1 MRYITNHFIYIL
13 IGFFLFVG
21 TNTVFSQS
29 KRIDW
34 NNILE
39 GKEDAQIFDVLEA
52 ANGLLVAVGETKT
65 DTKGGKDGLVL
76 ITDFYSG
83 EIKAKL
89 LLGGK
94 KDDAIQSVVQH
105 WDGTLWLAG
114 YTASKGKGQKDAWL
128 INMDLEGTIIWENT
142 YGSTQSDAFKSI
154 VVTEEGAIAAVGSL
168 GSKNGQA
175 WLVILEKYKILAE
188 YQLGEGQL
196 ESVAEMV
203 VTSDDELVLTGTTKK
218 AKGQK
223 AGDAWLLKT
232 NLNGQTKWL
241 KFYGGNDWDEALALT
256 VTSDG
261 SFAIAG
267 LTKSKGEGDMDMW
280 LIRTNKNGEL
290 AWDKTYGGSDA
301 DIAHGIVQT
310 YDGGFGLIGMTKSHL
325 RGARRYNMS
334 LVKTDRYGMLE
345 WTESFGR
352 NKEDIGNCITQVH
365 DGSLYIG
372 GGTTADSKNAKDAW
386 TIKTTA
392 SKEEA
397 FALAN
402 LAIQGQTLTTSP
414 VVFKTENGG
423 KFLKSNDKAY
433 LSFELKN
440 NSEEPLLNV
449 RATIDP
455 LLQVV
460 GVQVWENIVIGDLLP
475 KERKKISVPIR
486 ATELLQNG
494 ISTFNINLS
503 TGSKMLHN
511 TSVTVSSNKVMPAAI
526 AFGSHHFNTPETR
539 GNGTSYRAIL
549 QVNIQNLGDKSAKD
563 IRGKFIPPPGIKPLE
578 EPAFKID
585 YLRPNSTHV
594 ASFDFLVNTTGN
606 FSNGEIP
613 VRCIIKDDGGK
624 DIEGVFT
631 LKLNEPNPQ
640 ANSARSPR
648 SSKDLIW
655 ISPNPDESGNSI
667 ISDKEYVDIKVK
679 AVSNNELKA
688 EDFTIY
694 LNNNS
699 QDGSKH
705 DKPALSKAN
714 RRGANFTQTYENRV
728 QLKIG
733 VNIIDVELEDEAG
746 NVKTVPLTIN
756 YAPERPNLHI
766 LAIGPRHKDLKY
778 TGADARDFADAFRN
792 QSDKLFNKVFIRTL
806 AEEETTRKDNI
817 KKALI
822 DLQINYQ
829 ANTEETITDK
839 DLIIIFISSHA
850 KQEGRN
856 FLILPSD
863 YDPKY
868 ESIYTLNYEQDI
880 IQYLA
885 NINCKKL
892 MFIDACNSGSA
903 YAAVSGVKSADNSGL
918 AQAINTINSTAPGM
932 STITSCQK
940 QEKSYEDDAW
950 QNGAF
955 TESIL
960 EAFANKPFADKTG
973 RNYRADTD
981 RDGIITLGELSAF
994 LQKRVPN
1001 LVKLQKQD
1009 APTTQI
1015 PKVTNN
1021 KLRDEFPIYVLD
1033 QKNEK

>member
-1 MRYITNHFIYIL
+1 MRLNSTNYLKYIL
-13 IGFFLFVG
+13 IGLFLCLG
-21 TNTVFSQS
+21 INTIFSQS

-34 NNILE
+34 NNIMD
-39 GKEDAQIFDVLEA
+39 GKEDDQIFDVLEA
-52 ANGLLVAVGETKT
+52 SNGLLVAVGETKT
-65 DTKGGKDGLVL
+65 ETKGGKDGLVL
-76 ITDFYSG
+76 ITDFYTG
-83 EIKAKL
+83 EVKVKK

-94 KDDAIQSVVQH
+94 KEDAIQSVVQH

-128 INMDLEGTIIWENT
+128 INMDLNGTILWENT

-154 VVTEEGAIAAVGSL
+154 VVTKEGGIAVVGSL
-168 GSKNGQA
+168 GSKKGQV
-175 WLVILEKYKILAE
+175 WLVILEKNKILAE

-196 ESVAEMV
+196 ESVKEMV
-203 VTSDDELVLTGTTKK
+203 ITNDNELVLTGITRK

-223 AGDAWLLKT
+223 AGDAFLLRT

-267 LTKSKGEGDMDMW
+267 LTKSKGAGDMDMW
-280 LIRTNKNGEL
+280 LIRTNENGEL
-290 AWDKTYGGSDA
+290 AWDKTFGGSDA

-310 YDGGFGLIGMTKSHL
+310 YDGGFGLIGITQSHN

-334 LVKTDRYGMLE
+334 LVKTDRYGLLE
-345 WTESFGR
+345 WEENFGGS
-352 NKEDIGNCITQVH
+352 KEDIGNCVVQVH
-365 DGSLYIG
+365 DGSLYLG
-372 GGTTADSKNAKDAW
+372 GKTTTDGKNVADAW
-386 TIKTTA
+386 TMKTTA
-392 SKEEA
+392 SKEEY

-402 LAIQGQTLTTSP
+402 MAIQGQTLSTSL
-414 VVFKTENGG
+414 VSFEEENEDS
-423 KFLKSNDKAY
+423 LLRPNEKAY
-433 LSFELKN
+433 LFFEVKN

-449 RATIDP
+449 RASIEP
-455 LLQVV
+455 ILQVV
-460 GVQVWENIVIGDLLP
+460 GVQFWDNIIIGDLLP
-475 KERKKISVPIR
+475 KESKKVSVPII
-486 ATELLQNG
+486 ATDLLQKG
-494 ISTFNINLS
+494 ISNFNINLL
-503 TGSKMLHN
+503 TGDKMLH
-511 TSVTVSSNKVMPAAI
+511 SAVAEFSSNKVSPAAV
-526 AFGSHHFNTPETR
+526 AFGSHHFNTPNTR
-539 GNGTSYRAIL
+539 GTGTSYRAIL
-549 QVNIQNLGDKSAKD
+549 QVNIQNLGEQSAKD
-563 IRGKFIPPPGIKPLE
+563 IRGEFIPPEGVEPLE
-578 EPAFKID
+578 ETEFKID

-594 ASFDFLVNTTGN
+594 ASFDFLVNTTAN
-606 FSNGEIP
+606 FTNGAIP
-613 VRCIIKDDGGK
+613 VKCIIKENGGR
-624 DIEGVFT
+624 DIEGTFT
-631 LKLNEPNPQ
+631 LKLHEPSSQ
-640 ANSARSPR
+640 ANGARSPR

-655 ISPNPDESGNSI
+655 ISPNPDKSGNTI
-667 ISDKEYVDIKVK
+667 ISDKEYLDIKVK

-694 LNNNS
+694 LNNTS
-699 QDGSKH
+699 QDGSKVNN
-705 DKPALSKAN
+705 AVLSKPN
-714 RRGANFTQTYENRV
+714 RRGATFTQTYENLV

-733 VNIIDVELEDEAG
+733 DNILEVEVKDKMG
-746 NVKTVPLTIN
+746 NVKTVAITVT

-766 LAIGPRHKDLKY
+766 LAIGPSHKDLKY
-778 TGADARDFADAFRN
+778 TGADAKDFAEAFRN
-792 QSDKLFNKVFIRTL
+792 QSDIFFNKIFIRTL
-806 AEEETTRKDNI
+806 AEAKTTTKDNI

-868 ESIYTLNYEQDI
+868 ESIYTLDYEKDI

-903 YAAVSGVKSADNSGL
+903 YAAVSGMKSVDNSGL

-950 QNGAF
+950 RNGAF
-955 TESIL
+955 TEAIL
-960 EAFANKPFADKTG
+960 EAFKNKPFADNSG
-973 RNYRADTD
+973 RNYRADVD
-981 RDGIITLGELSAF
+981 MDGIITLGELSSF
-994 LQKRVPN
+994 LQRRVPN
-1001 LVKLQKQD
+1001 LVKLQKLD
-1009 APTTQI
+1009 APTTQV

-1021 KLRDEFPIYVLD
+1021 ELGNEFPIYVLD
-1033 QKNEK
+1033 Q

>member
-1 MRYITNHFIYIL
+1 MKSNITNHFKYLL
-13 IGFFLFVG
+13 IGFFLCIG
-21 TNTVFSQS
+21 ISTIFSQS

-34 NNILE
+34 NNIIDSN
-39 GKEDAQIFDVLEA
+39 EDAQIFDVIEA
-52 ANGLLVAVGETKT
+52 SNGFLVAVGETKS

-83 EIKAKL
+83 AITTKL

-94 KDDAIQSVVQH
+94 KDDVIQSVVQH

-128 INMDLEGTIIWENT
+128 VNINLDGKVLWENT
-142 YGSTQSDAFKSI
+142 YGSAQSDAFKSV
-154 VVTEEGAIAAVGSL
+154 VVTQEGEIAAVGSL

-175 WLVILEKYKILAE
+175 WLVILKKGKIIAE
-188 YQLGEGQL
+188 YQLGEGQI

-203 VTSDDELVLTGTTKK
+203 VTSDDELVLTGITKK

-232 NLNGQTKWL
+232 NLSGQTKWL

-256 VTSDG
+256 VTSDN

-267 LTKSKGEGDMDMW
+267 LTKSKGAGDMDMW
-280 LIRTNKNGEL
+280 LIRTNRDGEL
-290 AWDKTYGGSDA
+290 AWDKTYGGSDE

-310 YDGGFGLIGMTKSHL
+310 YDGGFGLIGITKSHI

-345 WTESFGR
+345 WEENFGD

-372 GGTTADSKNAKDAW
+372 GGTTTDNKNAKNAW

-402 LAIQGQTLTTSP
+402 LANQGQTLSTSP
-414 VVFKTENGG
+414 VIFKTENND
-423 KFLKSNDKAY
+423 KLLKPSEKAY
-433 LSFELKN
+433 LLFELKN

-449 RATIDP
+449 RANVAP

-460 GVQVWENIVIGDLLP
+460 GVQFWENIVIGDLLP
-475 KERKKISVPIR
+475 KERKTISIPIS
-486 ATELLQNG
+486 ATDLLQKG
-494 ISTFNINLS
+494 ISTFNINLL

-511 TSVTVSSNKVMPAAI
+511 TNVTVSSNKVAPAAI
-526 AFGSHHFNTPETR
+526 AFGRHHFNELNTR
-539 GNGTSYRAIL
+539 GTGTNYRAIL
-549 QVNIQNLGDKSAKD
+549 QVNIQNLGEQSAKD
-563 IRGKFIPPPGIKPLE
+563 IKGEFILPPGIKTTE
-578 EPAFKID
+578 EPSFTID

-594 ASFDFLVNTTGN
+594 ASFGFLVNTEKSIAN
-606 FSNGEIP
+606 REIP
-613 VRCIIKDDGGK
+613 VKCVIKDNNGGK
-624 DIEGVFT
+624 DIEGTFT

-655 ISPNPDESGNSI
+655 ISPNPDESGKRI

-699 QDGSKH
+699 QDGSKP

-714 RRGANFTQTYENRV
+714 RRGATFTQTYENRV

-733 VNIIDVELEDEAG
+733 TNIIDVEVEDEEG
-746 NVKTVPLTIN
+746 NVKTVPLTIT

-766 LAIGPRHKDLKY
+766 LAIGPSHKDLKY
-778 TGADARDFADAFRN
+778 TGADAKDFAEAFRN

-806 AEEETTRKDNI
+806 AEEKTTRKDDI

-839 DLIIIFISSHA
+839 DLIIVFISSHA

-903 YAAVSGVKSADNSGL
+903 YAAVSGVKSADNRGL
-918 AQAINTINSTAPGM
+918 AQAINTINSTVPGM
-932 STITSCQK
+932 STVTSCQK

-960 EAFANKPFADKTG
+960 EAFTNKPFADESG

-981 RDGIITLGELSAF
+981 SDGIINLGELSTF

-1001 LVKLQKQD
+1001 LVKVQKQD
-1009 APTTQI
+1009 APTSQV
-1015 PKVTNN
+1015 PKITNN
-1021 KLRDEFPIYVLD
+1021 ELGNDFPIYVLD
-1033 QKNEK
+1033 Q